1 MKTRQCAF
9 CCMAV
14 WLAAMVFAANCFGA
28 VSGDADGSGNVDLQ
42 DVITAIQVCVGMKP
56 ANLNPEKESHCH
68 DFTLTKI
75 RWL

>member
-1 MKTRQCAF
+1 M
-9 CCMAV
+9 
-14 WLAAMVFAANCFGA
+14 
-28 VSGDADGSGNVDLQ
+28 Q